1 MNTFIA
7 TGLLVLSTTSIAF
20 TDTAEV
26 LKVEKVFKT
35 QTFQTPYESCW
46 TEEVPV
52 YSQGANN
59 SYTDEIFGGILGGVV
74 GNQLG
79 SGRGNKAMTVAGTLL
94 GASIAS
100 DNSHSTS
107 GKVVSYRQVEHCE
120 TKYKQERKE
129 RLDYYLVSAKFN
141 EREFTFKS
149 TTLPG
154 STVKVTVT
162 PEQ

>member
-1 MNTFIA
+1 MNKFIT

-20 TDTAEV
+20 TDTAKV

-35 QTFQTPYESCW
+35 QTFQTPYEACW
-46 TEEVPV
+46 TKEVPV
-52 YSQGANN
+52 YSRSTND

-79 SGRGNKAMTVAGTLL
+79 GGRGNKVMTVAGTLL

-100 DNSHSTS
+100 DNSRSTS
-107 GKVVSYRQVEHCE
+107 SKVISYRQVERCE

-129 RLDYYLVSAKFN
+129 RLNYYLVSAKFN
-141 EREFTFKS
+141 DREFTFKS